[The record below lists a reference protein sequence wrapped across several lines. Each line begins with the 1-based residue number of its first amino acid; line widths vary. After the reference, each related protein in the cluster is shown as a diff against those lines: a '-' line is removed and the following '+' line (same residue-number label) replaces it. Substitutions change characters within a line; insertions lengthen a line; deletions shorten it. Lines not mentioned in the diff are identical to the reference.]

1 MNRISQVTIAPSE
14 ASVTGPYRPSN
25 DTARPRQGWTN
36 SDYPLAPS
44 RPVRFDPPNPLP
56 PVQAQPQPNPEPQ
69 QRVSIVRKLVA
80 IAGVLCVSLGTVGGL
95 VSIAALG
102 PIGLA
107 VAGGAFLIGC
117 VLIKA
122 SAKD

>member
-25 DTARPRQGWTN
+25 DTARPRQAWTN
-36 SDYPLAPS
+36 SDYPLAPA

-56 PVQAQPQPNPEPQ
+56 PVQAQPQPAPEQ
-69 QRVSIVRKLVA
+69 KKMGIGRKLIA
-80 IAGVLCVSLGTVGGL
+80 LAGVFMCSVGTIAGL

-107 VAGGAFLIGC
+107 IAGGAFVAGC
-117 VLIKA
+117 VLIKGA
-122 SAKD
+122 AKD